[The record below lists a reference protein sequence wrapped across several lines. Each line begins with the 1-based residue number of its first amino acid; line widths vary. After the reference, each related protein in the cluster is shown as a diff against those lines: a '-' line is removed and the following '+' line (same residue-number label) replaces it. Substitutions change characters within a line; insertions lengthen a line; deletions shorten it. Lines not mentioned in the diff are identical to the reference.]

1 MQFSEYLT
9 SRKIDAVAFEKGAP
23 DVYAEWKRSFDL
35 MHPASFAARYLFKIN
50 AIRRKFTLRTEMVSA
65 PTAPSKPRPVIK
77 PKIN

>member
-9 SRKIDAVAFEKGAP
+9 SRKIDAIAFERGAP
-23 DVYAEWKRSFDL
+23 EVYAKWKKSFDL

-50 AIRRKFTLRTEMVSA
+50 ALRRKFTLRTEMAST
-65 PTAPSKPRPVIK
+65 PTTSSKPRPVIK